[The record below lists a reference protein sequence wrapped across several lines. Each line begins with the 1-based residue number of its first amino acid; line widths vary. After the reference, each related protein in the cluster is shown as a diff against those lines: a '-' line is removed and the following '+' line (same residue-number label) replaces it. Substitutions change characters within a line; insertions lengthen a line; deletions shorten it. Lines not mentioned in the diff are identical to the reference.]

1 MLNYSICHSKL
12 FSQGEDGEGIFV
24 SFILA
29 GSPADTC
36 QWLRRG
42 DQVRFCQGLHRG
54 WINDNL
60 KQKQKNWNLIG
71 SDFVEIIQAEIQ
83 GVGNR
88 FQSSSPQK
96 FFLQILTV
104 NQTDIARASH
114 DSAAKVNYKE
124 LNDEKYILN
133 TQF

>member
-1 MLNYSICHSKL
+1 M
-12 FSQGEDGEGIFV
+12 
-24 SFILA
+24 
-29 GSPADTC
+29 
-36 QWLRRG
+36 
-42 DQVRFCQGLHRG
+42 
-54 WINDNL
+54 
-60 KQKQKNWNLIG
+60 QKVGNLIR

-114 DSAAKVNYKE
+114 DSAAKVNYKK
-124 LNDEKYILN
+124 LNVEEYTRIQKFQMQYEPDLVQLCETQGNTKYW
-133 TQF
+133 Q